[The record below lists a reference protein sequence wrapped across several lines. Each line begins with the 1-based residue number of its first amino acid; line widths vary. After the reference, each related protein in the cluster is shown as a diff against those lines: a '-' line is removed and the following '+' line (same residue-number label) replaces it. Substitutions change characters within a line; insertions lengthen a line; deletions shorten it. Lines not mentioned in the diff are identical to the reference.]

1 MPHTPN
7 LVHPP
12 ADTDDGSAQY
22 RIKRSREVH
31 VHADNLASWEQR
43 YEQTSHGLF
52 SGQVRELM
60 DADIQ
65 VFEEEASCATSQH
78 CRPWDGGVWLGL
90 AVPEAPEG
98 LRFMG
103 RPVDGQQLML
113 ASNGHPFDL
122 QVPAGCGL
130 YGVVLH
136 RDRVITHLQQVH
148 HRDWPQAAHLAPSVQ
163 PLTVLQRLR
172 LVGMLREVLR
182 SLQAEPGVLRF
193 DASRQALRDTLLTV
207 LADTLA
213 PDAVCDAAPPA
224 LRRRQDIV
232 DRARELVMAHP
243 DQPPRVEQLCVQLH
257 VTRRTLQNCFQD
269 VLGMSPA
276 HYLRT
281 VRLNAVRRELCDATP
296 HTTIADIAAR
306 WGFWHMGHFSQEYKA
321 LFGETPSQTRQHE
334 AVC

>member
-1 MPHTPN
+1 MSATSPTPPTAFR
-7 LVHPP
+7 V
-12 ADTDDGSAQY
+12 
-22 RIKRSREVH
+22 KRTREVD
-31 VHADNLASWEQR
+31 VHASNLDAWDQD
-43 YEQTSHGLF
+43 YVQTSPGVF
-52 SGQVRELM
+52 QGQVRELF
-60 DADIQ
+60 DGPLQA
-65 VFEEEASCATSQH
+65 FEEVANCATSQH

-113 ASNGHPFDL
+113 SSNGHPFDL

-136 RDRVITHLQQVH
+136 RDRVIRHLQDVH

-257 VTRRTLQNCFQD
+257 VTPHPAELLSGRAGHEPRPLPAHRAPERRAPRTL
-269 VLGMSPA
+269 
-276 HYLRT
+276 
-281 VRLNAVRRELCDATP
+281 RRHP
-296 HTTIADIAAR
+296 HTLSGAT
-306 WGFWHMGHFSQEYKA
+306 GPVF
-321 LFGETPSQTRQHE
+321 
-334 AVC
+334 V

>member
-1 MPHTPN
+1 MSLQPN
-7 LVHPP
+7 LVQPGTP
-12 ADTDDGSAQY
+12 ATAQY

-52 SGQVRELM
+52 SGQVREFI

-78 CRPWDGGVWLGL
+78 CRPWDGGVWIGL
-90 AVPEAPEG
+90 AVPEAANG

-103 RPVDGQQLML
+103 RPVDGSHLML
-113 ASNGHPFDL
+113 SGSGEPFDL
-122 QVPAGCGL
+122 QVPAGHGL
-130 YGVVLH
+130 YGVVLQ
-136 RDRVITHLQQVH
+136 REQVLRHLEAVH
-148 HRDWPQAAHLAPSVQ
+148 HRDWPQAAHLGPSVQ
-163 PLTVLQRLR
+163 ALSNLQRWR
-172 LVGMLREVLR
+172 LAGMLREVLR
-182 SLQAEPGVLRF
+182 SLEAEPGVLRHK
-193 DASRQALRDTLLTV
+193 ASRQALRDSLLAV

-224 LRRRQDIV
+224 LRRRQEIV
-232 DRARELVMAHP
+232 ERAREIVMAHP
-243 DQPPRVEQLCVQLH
+243 DQPPRVEELCVQLH

-281 VRLNAVRRELCDATP
+281 VRLNAVRRGLCEGERTS
-296 HTTIADIAAR
+296 TIADMAAR
-306 WGFWHMGHFSQEYKA
+306 WGFWHMGHFSHEYKA
-321 LFGETPSQTRQHE
+321 LFGETPSQTRGHE
-334 AVC
+334 TDRTK